1 MKHTNRRKSLI
12 SVLLAVLVFAG
23 AVTMPMLQTE
33 AHAVTQYEID
43 RKKAEKNALSKKIKE
58 QQELM
63 NELKSEQS
71 GIMAQKEVL
80 DQQQDL
86 KIQEITLVQEELTM
100 YRQLILDKEYE
111 ARVAQEHAEEQLAI
125 YKTHIRSMEEQGLSN
140 MYLQLL
146 FSSTSMTELLSRVD
160 MVAEIMEYDKR
171 IHDNYVSAKE
181 TALTA
186 KAEAEAAAEMLVIK
200 EAELQTEIDRLTS
213 ELEGMQTE
221 LDRLMSD
228 IDGYAAVINKYAQD
242 EARIDAEI
250 KKMAE
255 ELKKQQTPP
264 TSTGSYMWPLPA
276 SKGISSGYGMRKIS
290 LYGYEKFHAGID
302 VPASIG
308 KSILAADG
316 GTVIVST
323 YDGGYGNYVMINHGN
338 GRVTL
343 YAHMSGR
350 AVDVGATVNKGQ
362 VIGYVGS
369 TGNSTGPHLHFEVR
383 VNGST
388 VDPLTYFTGYYFTK
402 S

>member
-1 MKHTNRRKSLI
+1 M
-12 SVLLAVLVFAG
+12 
-23 AVTMPMLQTE
+23 Q
-33 AHAVTQYEID
+33 
-43 RKKAEKNALSKKIKE
+43 
-58 QQELM
+58 
-63 NELKSEQS
+63 
-71 GIMAQKEVL
+71 QKEIL

-86 KIQEITLVQEELTM
+86 KIQEINLVQEELTM
-100 YRQLILDKEYE
+100 YRQLILDKEHE

-125 YKTHIRSMEEQGLSN
+125 YKNHIRKIEEQGVDN

-146 FSSTSMTELLSRVD
+146 FSSTSMTDLLSRVD

-181 TALTA
+181 AALTA
-186 KAEAEAAAEMLVIK
+186 KAEAEAAAQLLVVK

-213 ELEGMQTE
+213 ELEGMQAE

-228 IDGYAAVINKYAQD
+228 IDGYAAVINKYAAD

-255 ELKKQQTPP
+255 ELKKQNTPP
-264 TSTGSYMWPLPA
+264 SATGSYMWPLPA
-276 SKGISSGYGMRKIS
+276 SKGISSGFGMRKIS

-302 VPASIG
+302 IPASIG

-316 GTVIVST
+316 GTVIVSA

-343 YAHMSGR
+343 YAHMSSR
-350 AVDVGATVNKGQ
+350 AVDVGANVNKGQ
-362 VIGYVGS
+362 VVGFVGS

-383 VNGST
+383 VNGT
-388 VDPLTYFTGYYFTK
+388 ATDPCNYFTGYYFTK
-402 S
+402 K

>member
-1 MKHTNRRKSLI
+1 MKHTNRRRSLI

-23 AVTMPMLQTE
+23 AVTMPILQTE

-58 QQELM
+58 QQALM
-63 NELKSEQS
+63 DELKNEQADLLS
-71 GIMAQKEVL
+71 QKEVL

-86 KIQEITLVQEELTM
+86 KIQEINMVKEELTM

-111 ARVAQEHAEEQLAI
+111 ARIAKEHAEEQLEI
-125 YKTHIRSMEEQGLSN
+125 YKTHIRNIEEQGIDN
-140 MYLQLL
+140 MYLELL
-146 FSSTSMTELLSRVD
+146 FSSTSMTDLLSRVD

-171 IHDNYVSAKE
+171 IHDNYVAAKE
-181 TALTA
+181 AALAA
-186 KAEAEAAAEMLVIK
+186 KAEYEAAVAQLAVK
-200 EAELQTEIDRLTS
+200 ETELQDEIDRLTG
-213 ELEGMQTE
+213 ELDIMQVE
-221 LDRLMSD
+221 LDRLRSD
-228 IDGYAAVINKYAQD
+228 IDGYSAVINKYAAD

-255 ELKKQQTPP
+255 ELKKQNTPP
-264 TSTGSYMWPLPA
+264 NATGSYMWPLPV

-308 KSILAADG
+308 SSILAADG
-316 GTVIVST
+316 GTVIVSD
-323 YDGGYGNYVMINHGN
+323 YDGGYGNYIMINHGN

-343 YAHMSGR
+343 YAHMSSR
-350 AVDVGATVNKGQ
+350 AVAAGANVNKGQ
-362 VIGYVGS
+362 VIGFVGS

-388 VDPLTYFTGYYFTK
+388 TDPCNYFTGYYFTK
-402 S
+402 K

>member
-1 MKHTNRRKSLI
+1 MKHITLRRSLI

-23 AVTMPMLQTE
+23 AVTMPILQTE
-33 AHAVTQYEID
+33 ANAVTQYEID

-58 QQELM
+58 QQDLM
-63 NELKSEQS
+63 NALKAEQS
-71 GIMAQKEVL
+71 DVLAQKEVL

-86 KIQEITLVQEELTM
+86 KIQEINMVKEELTM
-100 YRQLILDKEYE
+100 YRQMILDKEHE
-111 ARVAQEHAEEQLAI
+111 ARIAQEHAEAQLEL
-125 YKTHIRSMEEQGLSN
+125 YKTHIRSMEEQGIGN

-146 FSSTSMTELLSRVD
+146 FSSSDMTDLLTRVD
-160 MVAEIMEYDKR
+160 MISEIMEYDKR

-181 TALTA
+181 AALTA
-186 KAEAEAAAEMLVIK
+186 KAEYEAAA
-200 EAELQTEIDRLTS
+200 AELSVKEVELQSEIDRLTG
-213 ELEGMQTE
+213 ELDTLQTE
-221 LDRLMSD
+221 LERLRSD
-228 IDGYAAVINKYAQD
+228 INGYSAVMNKYIAD

-264 TSTGSYMWPLPA
+264 SATGSYMWPLPA

-302 VPASIG
+302 VPAGMGS
-308 KSILAADG
+308 SILAADG
-316 GTVIVST
+316 GTVIVSS
-323 YDGGYGNYVMINHGN
+323 YDGGYGNYIMINHGN

-343 YAHMSGR
+343 YAHMSSR
-350 AVDVGATVNKGQ
+350 AVAEGATVNKGQ

-383 VNGST
+383 NNGST
-388 VDPLTYFTGYYFTK
+388 TDPCAYFTGYYFTK
-402 S
+402 G